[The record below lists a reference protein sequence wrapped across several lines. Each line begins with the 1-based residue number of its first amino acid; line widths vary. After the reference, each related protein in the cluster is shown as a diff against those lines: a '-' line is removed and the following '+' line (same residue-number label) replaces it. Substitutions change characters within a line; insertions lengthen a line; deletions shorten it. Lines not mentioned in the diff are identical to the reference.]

1 MNWVRRLVECT
12 AFSSQLKMVT
22 VEIRCFLSICIPLN
36 LQISIFYRIYWVH
49 LGAKQIC
56 SSITEEGTKIKPEK
70 LISLF
75 FSPPGSEV
83 TNSVNCS
90 YKDED
95 DCVQR
100 FQYYEEASGKSILY
114 VIKEPG
120 ERCKRLQRFVIFL
133 RILPYWKEAF
143 RMTRAW
149 WRSHGSGPNE
159 LRKKGWACVFFAAL
173 FKLSLPYEAPF
184 ICSLSSQI
192 EKRTER

>member
-1 MNWVRRLVECT
+1 MECKHFKRGKLFEDNTCSRICKDEIVLVDELGET
-12 AFSSQLKMVT
+12 ISRMHSLFLSTKNGHNRNQVF
-22 VEIRCFLSICIPLN
+22 FLSICIPWN
-36 LQISIFYRIYWVH
+36 LQISLFNRTCWVH
-49 LGAKQIC
+49 LRAKQNC

-83 TNSVNCS
+83 TNAVNCS

-133 RILPYWKEAF
+133 RILPY
-143 RMTRAW
+143 
-149 WRSHGSGPNE
+149 
-159 LRKKGWACVFFAAL
+159 
-173 FKLSLPYEAPF
+173 
-184 ICSLSSQI
+184 
-192 EKRTER
+192 